1 MHINYTEQ
9 LFYCYNVSF
18 VLLVILYIISKCP
31 SSRQY
36 VDMSKIEVLL
46 EVGAS
51 RRILKTTSESLL
63 LVLEREL
70 GSVGLDGVLAL
81 SPSACESTDKKV
93 FVLQRW
99 VDRWHTF
106 VDVTDK
112 AQVKDGD
119 KLTLVCKPAAD
130 MSTSSAM
137 DKVAIKRAN

>member
-18 VLLVILYIISKCP
+18 VLLVTLHIISKCGP

-36 VDMSKIEVLL
+36 VDMSEIEVLL

-70 GSVGLDGVLAL
+70 GSVGLDGILAL
-81 SPSACESTDKKV
+81 SFSACESTDKKV
-93 FVLQRW
+93 LYYNV
-99 VDRWHTF
+99 
-106 VDVTDK
+106 
-112 AQVKDGD
+112 G
-119 KLTLVCKPAAD
+119 
-130 MSTSSAM
+130 
-137 DKVAIKRAN
+137 

>member
-1 MHINYTEQ
+1 
-9 LFYCYNVSF
+9 
-18 VLLVILYIISKCP
+18 
-31 SSRQY
+31 
-36 VDMSKIEVLL
+36 MSEIEVLL

-63 LVLEREL
+63 LVLERDL

-112 AQVKDGD
+112 A
-119 KLTLVCKPAAD
+119 
-130 MSTSSAM
+130 
-137 DKVAIKRAN
+137 